1 MTHTEA
7 PISITVKSAAGS
19 LITLRASNAEELD
32 QSVALSLASLASA
45 TAELEAA
52 VRGNNAAVPPQ
63 PATATVAAAFNA
75 TVIDSSPSQ
84 GAGSRVCPH
93 GTMTRIHGLTGKF
106 GPYIQWGSVNVPK
119 TEGDTVFTLQEK
131 LKAKEDASLHTLGDF
146 VFRKGQYGPFMF
158 KKGGGKPQF
167 VSLPEGLDPKLLTLE
182 AATRIYQNGLT
193 EKGKAPRKKY
203 TT

>member
-52 VRGNNAAVPPQ
+52 VRGSNTAVPPQ

-75 TVIDSSPSQ
+75 TVIDSSPAQ

-106 GPYIQWGSVNVPK
+106 GPYKGYFCPAKQ
-119 TEGDTVFTLQEK
+119 GDATKCTTQYIKPAMAEWNTFQPDQT
-131 LKAKEDASLHTLGDF
+131 KA
-146 VFRKGQYGPFMF
+146 
-158 KKGGGKPQF
+158 
-167 VSLPEGLDPKLLTLE
+167 
-182 AATRIYQNGLT
+182 
-193 EKGKAPRKKY
+193 
-203 TT
+203 

>member
-52 VRGNNAAVPPQ
+52 VRGSNAAVPPQ

-75 TVIDSSPSQ
+75 TVIDSAPS
-84 GAGSRVCPH
+84 AVPGSGTRACPH

-106 GPYIQWGSVNVPK
+106 GPYKGHFCPAKQ
-119 TEGDTVFTLQEK
+119 GDPTKCTPANIYVKQNSPEWNSFQPDQT
-131 LKAKEDASLHTLGDF
+131 KA
-146 VFRKGQYGPFMF
+146 
-158 KKGGGKPQF
+158 
-167 VSLPEGLDPKLLTLE
+167 
-182 AATRIYQNGLT
+182 
-193 EKGKAPRKKY
+193 
-203 TT
+203 